1 MKKVPLGNNVDAS
14 VLARGTPGF
23 SGADLAN
30 LVNEAALLAA
40 RLTKRT
46 VPSDDFEG
54 AKYTIKMGSE
64 RKSMVMPEE
73 EKKLT
78 AYHEAGHASVAIHEP
93 ESDPIHK
100 ATIIPRGR
108 ALGLVMRLP
117 VGDRIS
123 MSRAKLKADLS
134 VAMGGR
140 IAEEMIFGEEQV
152 TTGASSDIQM
162 ATDTA
167 RRMVTEWGMSDK
179 LGPLRYAGNPDE
191 AYMGGAKHM
200 SDDTAALVDS
210 ETRDIVE
217 TAYKRAQQILTDKID
232 ELHTL
237 AKALLEY
244 ELLSGDEIKDLLAG
258 KAIIREDADEEP
270 INKVPKSSV
279 PTGGGIS
286 SE

>member
-1 MKKVPLGNNVDAS
+1 
-14 VLARGTPGF
+14 
-23 SGADLAN
+23 
-30 LVNEAALLAA
+30 
-40 RLTKRT
+40 
-46 VPSDDFEG
+46 
-54 AKYTIKMGSE
+54 
-64 RKSMVMPEE
+64 MVMTED

-78 AYHEAGHASVAIHEP
+78 AYHEAGHAIVALHEE

-117 VGDRIS
+117 EGDRIS
-123 MSRAKLKADLS
+123 MSKAKLKADLS

-140 IAEEMIFGEEQV
+140 IAEEMIFGEEKV

-179 LGPLRYAGNPDE
+179 LGPLRYTSNHEELFLGQS
-191 AYMGGAKHM
+191 GGTVKNI
-200 SDDTAALVDS
+200 SDDTAAIVDS
-210 ETRDIVE
+210 ETRIIVE
-217 TAYKRAQQILTDKID
+217 NAYARAKEILTKHLDQ
-232 ELHTL
+232 LHML

-258 KAIIREDADEEP
+258 KAIIRDDNDDDEP
-270 INKVPKSSV
+270 ASKAPKASVPKTSGLS
-279 PTGGGIS
+279 TEIQGA
-286 SE
+286 

>member
-1 MKKVPLGNNVDAS
+1 M
-14 VLARGTPGF
+14 
-23 SGADLAN
+23 GA
-30 LVNEAALLAA
+30 
-40 RLTKRT
+40 
-46 VPSDDFEG
+46 
-54 AKYTIKMGSE
+54 E
-64 RKSMVMPEE
+64 RKSMVMTEN

-78 AYHEAGHASVAIHEP
+78 AYHEAGHAIVAIHEK

-117 VGDRIS
+117 EGDRIS

-140 IAEEMIFGEEQV
+140 IAEEMIFGADQV

-179 LGPLRYAGNPDE
+179 LGPLRYGSSQDDF
-191 AYMGGAKHM
+191 YTGQAKTM
-200 SDDTAALVDS
+200 SDVTASVVDS
-210 ETRDIVE
+210 ETRLIVE
-217 TAYKRAQQILTDKID
+217 TAYARAQKILSDHID
-232 ELHTL
+232 QLHLL
-237 AKALLEY
+237 AKGLLEY

-258 KAIIREDADEEP
+258 KPIIRDDIDDEP
-270 INKVPKSSV
+270 TPKGPRSSV
-279 PTGGGIS
+279 PKGGSIA
-286 SE
+286 SEQPQGA